1 MDHKSSNFFQHH
13 LTGFVQQVL
22 IPTVFQ
28 REQAD
33 FIAQVQRPRLMHT
46 GILTV
51 FFDMIQE

>member
-1 MDHKSSNFFQHH
+1 MDHKSSDFFQHH